1 MEVRTN
7 RLVNDTMVGAYLS
20 HFKGR
25 GMDFEELREYIPG
38 DEVRDID
45 WNVTYRMGRP
55 FVKRYREERE
65 LALVLAVDVS
75 ASSAFGSLRRT
86 KREFAAEIAG
96 TLAMSAARSS
106 DKVALLLFTDQVE
119 LFLPPRKGRRHILR
133 LIREMLYFEP
143 RRRGTNI
150 PAALAFLNRVLHRR
164 SIVFLLTDFLHSFGP
179 ARRRQPGARPRH
191 RSRKSASPTSR
202 HDVVCVHLHDPRE
215 STLPPAGLLT
225 IEDAET
231 GELLEMDSSRA
242 AVREKFA
249 AYQRRAP
256 RRTRPR
262 LAPRRGGYPALQHRR
277 ALRARPSR
285 RSSRPGAGGGEGER
299 PKVRSPKPEGEGRS
313 PNETANGPASSE
325 PRDHRSIPRRTRTAR
340 TSDSDFGLRPAFAP
354 SGCWLLDLGCSPSGS
369 AVFALLPPAQPP
381 PTTSLPCVRPMPR
394 YRRHSGSNTACGLS
408 SSASSCWRWSALL
421 PGS

>member
-1 MEVRTN
+1 MKAEMPKSEWPNGVIARLLPTPVFRTSDFGIRISFGFGIRPSDFAPPCMTITELLESVRRVEVRTN

-65 LALVLAVDVS
+65 LAMVLAVDVS

-96 TLAMSAARSS
+96 TLAISAARSS

-133 LIREMLYFEP
+133 LIREMLFFEP
-143 RRRGTNI
+143 KHRGTNI

-179 ARRRQPGARPRH
+179 AVRPARRRAATPSQEIGLTNA
-191 RSRKSASPTSR
+191 R
-202 HDVVCVHLHDPRE
+202 HDLVCVHLHDPRE
-215 STLPPAGLLT
+215 SALPAAGLLT

-231 GELLEMDSSRA
+231 GELLELDSSRA
-242 AVREKFA
+242 AVRERFA
-249 AYQRRAP
+249 DTNAE
-256 RRTRPR
+256 R
-262 LAPRRGGYPALQHRR
+262 LAELDR
-277 ALRARPSR
+277 ALRRAGVDTLRFSTAEPFAQTLQRFFETR
-285 RSSRPGAGGGEGER
+285 R
-299 PKVRSPKPEGEGRS
+299 GR
-313 PNETANGPASSE
+313 
-325 PRDHRSIPRRTRTAR
+325 RR
-340 TSDSDFGLRPAFAP
+340 G
-354 SGCWLLDLGCSPSGS
+354 
-369 AVFALLPPAQPP
+369 
-381 PTTSLPCVRPMPR
+381 
-394 YRRHSGSNTACGLS
+394 
-408 SSASSCWRWSALL
+408 
-421 PGS
+421 